1 MESILELCEGMETAS
16 FAAGDVMFPEG
27 GKTGCLYFLISGGV
41 EVSKGESPITVIRE
55 PGSIF
60 GELSILLD
68 QPHPASV
75 EVIED
80 TTCFVTRGGRDFLEE
95 HPKIALAVAELLAT
109 RLKGMI
115 GYLAD
120 LKAQYEDRKDHLG
133 MVDELLLNLA
143 HRTPKKKKR

>member
-1 MESILELCEGMETAS
+1 MERILEFCGDMETAS
-16 FAAGDVMFPEG
+16 FAAGDVLFPEG
-27 GKTGCLYFLISGGV
+27 EKTGLLYILISGGL
-41 EVSKGESPITVIRE
+41 EVTRGGSPITVIRE
-55 PGSIF
+55 PGAIF

-68 QPHPASV
+68 QPHPAAV
-75 EVIED
+75 EAVEE
-80 TTCFVTRGGRDFLEE
+80 TKCFVTRGGRDFLEE
-95 HPKIALAVAELLAT
+95 HPKIALAVAELLAA

-143 HRTPKKKKR
+143 HRTPRKKR

>member
-1 MESILELCEGMETAS
+1 METILKLCEGMETVS

-41 EVSKGESPITVIRE
+41 EVTKGGTPITVIRE
-55 PGSIF
+55 PGAVL
-60 GELSILLD
+60 GEVSILLD
-68 QPHPASV
+68 QPHTAQV
-75 EVIED
+75 DAIQQ
-80 TTCFVTRGGRDFLEE
+80 TTCYVTRDGKDFLQK
-95 HPKIALAVAELLAT
+95 HPQIVLAVAELLAA

-115 GYLAD
+115 GYLGD

-143 HRTPKKKKR
+143 HRTPRRKR

>member
-1 MESILELCEGMETAS
+1 MERILELCEGMETVS
-16 FAAGDVMFPEG
+16 FSAGDVMFPEG

-41 EVSKGESPITVIRE
+41 EVIKGETPITVIRE
-55 PGSIF
+55 PGSIL
-60 GELSILLD
+60 GEVSMLLD

-80 TTCFVTRGGRDFLEE
+80 TICYVTRGGRDFLVA

-115 GYLAD
+115 GYLGD

-143 HRTPKKKKR
+143 HRTPKKKR